1 MCEDLK
7 LSSYDYAL
15 DKSLIA
21 THPLYP
27 KENAKLLV
35 YERKSQKITHST
47 FAQLRDFLPP
57 CALIF
62 NDTKV
67 IKARI
72 YGQKE
77 SGAKVELFLHA
88 PLTSQNFLAQ
98 IKGRVRVGEILHF
111 KRGLRAEI
119 LELLED
125 GLRVVRLSQEGRI
138 LEPSALYTLLD
149 EIGHTPLPP
158 YIKRADE
165 KSDEKDYQS
174 IFAKNLGAVA
184 APTASL
190 HFSEEM
196 IKNLSQKH
204 EIHTLTLHIGA
215 GTFKGVECENI
226 TLHKMH
232 KEFFHLPEKTRTL
245 INSKTP
251 LLCVG
256 TTAVRTVEYYARTG
270 LSSGECDLFLHPQN
284 LPVRVDYLLTNFH
297 LPRSTLIMLVAAFVG
312 REKTLELYDE
322 AIKRE
327 YRFYSYGDGML
338 IL

>member
-1 MCEDLK
+1 MYEDLR
-7 LSSYDYAL
+7 LSNYDYFL
-15 DKSLIA
+15 DKKYIA
-21 THPLYP
+21 TRPVYP

-47 FAQLRDFLPP
+47 FAHLADFLPP
-57 CALIF
+57 CDLVF

-72 YGQKE
+72 YGHKE
-77 SGAKVELFLHA
+77 SGGKIELFIHT
-88 PLTSQNFLAQ
+88 PLNSQTFLAQ
-98 IKGRVRVGEILHF
+98 IKGRVKIGEILHF
-111 KRGLRAEI
+111 EQGLRAEI
-119 LELLED
+119 LELLSD
-125 GLRVVRLSQEGRI
+125 GLRIVKLRQNEKI
-138 LEPSALYTLLD
+138 LDPAALYALL
-149 EIGHTPLPP
+149 EIIGHTPLPP

-190 HFSEEM
+190 HFSKEM
-196 IKNLSQKH
+196 IENLKQKH
-204 EIHTLTLHIGA
+204 EFYSLTLHIGA
-215 GTFKGVECENI
+215 GTFKGVESED
-226 TLHKMH
+226 LREHKMH
-232 KEFFHLPEKTRTL
+232 KEFFHIPEKTRTL
-245 INSKTP
+245 INSKNP

-256 TTAVRTVEYYARTG
+256 TTTVRTVEYYARTG
-270 LSSGECDLFLHPQN
+270 IFSGECDLFLHPQN

-312 REKTLELYDE
+312 REKTLALYDE